1 MEFSEWAKTQKK
13 DILGKKLKYCRS
25 DVERKFWL
33 NKFEENEKYKTS
45 KNNKFF
51 IISLFMY
58 ANDKSKISFSVV
70 SCKLADF
77 IFKGIKLR

>member
-33 NKFEENEKYKTS
+33 NKFNGKGVEK
-45 KNNKFF
+45 
-51 IISLFMY
+51 
-58 ANDKSKISFSVV
+58 
-70 SCKLADF
+70 
-77 IFKGIKLR
+77 